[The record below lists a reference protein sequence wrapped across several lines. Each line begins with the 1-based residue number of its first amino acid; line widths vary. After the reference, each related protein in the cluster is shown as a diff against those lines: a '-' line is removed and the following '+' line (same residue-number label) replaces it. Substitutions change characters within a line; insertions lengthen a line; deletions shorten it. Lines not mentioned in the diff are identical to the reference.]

1 MVNLATPMD
10 EEVTWEV
17 NVLWIDNFDKLE
29 PFPRAVYPFLATRQN
44 SEPNSS
50 FVIFQD
56 DLHGVNLQ
64 RFLDLS

>member
-1 MVNLATPMD
+1 MVDLATPMD
-10 EEVTWEV
+10 EEVTWL
-17 NVLWIDNFDKLE
+17 NVVWIDNFDKIE
-29 PFPRAVYPFLATRQN
+29 PLTRAVYPILAKRQN

-64 RFLDLS
+64 CFLDLS